1 MGRLNK
7 GGRPQ
12 KFNEDELIKM
22 IEEYVNNEH
31 DKEQPIKITKLAKNL
46 KDKGLNIVYQDLNRY
61 NKVKNYIEEYNNQ
74 IKSKVLENTVETLE
88 NNSVTTK
95 KSVGGRPRKFDGDEL
110 LTAVKGYVKSL
121 QRPELIKVT
130 RVAKY
135 FQDKGIK
142 ITYQDL
148 SRYQEV
154 NEFITE
160 YNQKFKEI
168 LFAGVVEIDTE
179 KQIPIFEHIDVSEF
193 LRNNK
198 TPEQIEKALNILNQ
212 TNEKLVE
219 SCEKLQNKIIAQNDK
234 IITHSNEIERLN
246 SEIELL
252 KFESEK
258 REKELKAQNK
268 KLKNNLQIKNA
279 V

>member
-198 TPEQIEKALNILNQ
+198 TPEQIEKDKAIV
-212 TNEKLVE
+212 EKNTGKVRFEIGKRIRLRVTPE
-219 SCEKLQNKIIAQNDK
+219 IKFIYSDGLEQGSRVLDLIEKI
-234 IITHSNEIERLN
+234 SRGEI
-246 SEIELL
+246 
-252 KFESEK
+252 K
-258 REKELKAQNK
+258 
-268 KLKNNLQIKNA
+268 
-279 V
+279 